1 MTITETPACWLS
13 PQNLAYAFWGSFT
26 DEENF
31 VGSDDT
37 EMYAREIVSRGDDM
51 WNWPSAVTD
60 AEAYLAGL

>member
-1 MTITETPACWLS
+1 MNTLAGTPAWLS

-31 VGSDDT
+31 VGSPDT
-37 EMYAREIVSRGDDM
+37 EMYAREIVLRGDAM
-51 WNWPSAVTD
+51 WNWPGSVAD